1 MERKPWLARWARRS
15 KNQTS
20 SGSTASPL
28 DGLSAAVPAS
38 VLEDLAGLLV
48 RAAGEDCAVL
58 EVCTCASRLAQSTG
72 CAAMEWDGVAE
83 RAWIHAAC
91 GTWEE
96 DPLRPFLEG
105 TAPEWAFA
113 LGDAPVCASRDG
125 SIVRAR
131 RWCRGPEGAASALA
145 MPMRMGGKVMGALLF
160 TYPTSRAFSADEVR
174 IGRLVSC
181 HAALVLRHRALAA
194 TVEQQAKRIARLVD
208 DTERLLLSLRRTS
221 AQSPPPGSAESRGPQ
236 CGAGG
241 AESLASSERAALD
254 ERGP

>member
-1 MERKPWLARWARRS
+1 MERKPWLAKWAMRS
-15 KNQTS
+15 KNQPS
-20 SGSTASPL
+20 DRVPASAP
-28 DGLSAAVPAS
+28 DGLSPAVPAS
-38 VLEDLAGLLV
+38 VLEDLASLLV

-58 EVCTCASRLAQSTG
+58 EVCTCASRLTQSTG

-83 RAWIHAAC
+83 RARIHAAC

-96 DPLRPFLEG
+96 DPLLPFLEG

-113 LGDAPVCASRDG
+113 LGDAPVCASRCG
-125 SIVRAR
+125 SVVRAR
-131 RWCRGPEGAASALA
+131 RWASGPEGVASALA

-174 IGRLVSC
+174 IGRLVAC

-208 DTERLLLSLRRTS
+208 DTERLLISLRRAS
-221 AQSPPPGSAESRGPQ
+221 APTTLPGSSELRGPQ
-236 CGAGG
+236 SGAGD
-241 AESLASSERAALD
+241 A
-254 ERGP
+254 RGSR